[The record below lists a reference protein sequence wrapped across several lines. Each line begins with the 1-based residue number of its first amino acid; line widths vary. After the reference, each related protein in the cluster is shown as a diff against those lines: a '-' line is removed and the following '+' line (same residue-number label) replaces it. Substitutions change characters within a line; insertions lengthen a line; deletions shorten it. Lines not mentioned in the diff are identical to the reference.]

1 MSLGI
6 YVISKYQYESKV
18 SPLTEHPGVGGQ
30 HQVGGQRLERLA
42 PNLETEI
49 YNTKST
55 KYKYDYEK

>member
-1 MSLGI
+1 MYT

-42 PNLETEI
+42 PNLETKI
-49 YNTKST
+49 
-55 KYKYDYEK
+55 